1 MMHRVLAGLAAAGVG
16 STLWMGAAGADPEG
30 ETRVLVCDNGQ
41 TYTVAVNGNGV
52 FTPAFDTDS
61 NAVLVPVLFGTFT
74 GTLYDDE
81 GNVVRTRTDPP
92 IPKGQSFQ
100 NLKNAV
106 TCSFTFEEVGD
117 ASHPDLPEGYK
128 VVGSGTVVMRVTPGA

>member
-1 MMHRVLAGLAAAGVG
+1 MMHRVLAGLATAGVA
-16 STLWMGAAGADPEG
+16 STLWIGAARADPEG
-30 ETRVLVCDNGQ
+30 ETRELVCDNGQ

-61 NAVLVPVLFGTFT
+61 NAVLVPVAFGAFT
-74 GTLYDDE
+74 GTLYDEE
-81 GNVVRTRTDPP
+81 GNVVRTRSDPP
-92 IPKGQSFQ
+92 ILKGQSSRT
-100 NLKNAV
+100 LENAV

-128 VVGSGTVVMRVTPGA
+128 VVGSGTVIMRVTPGA